1 MRAHILG
8 RFAIFI
14 LAIFLLAG
22 CSKSVAL
29 ETGERAPE
37 FTLQDMDGNNV
48 NLSDFKGDAVILN
61 FFASWCPPCRQEV
74 PDFVEL
80 QNKYGPEGFS
90 IIGISLVS
98 AEDTKS
104 FAKKMGVN
112 YPMLIDDSVV
122 SAVYGPIRSIP
133 TTYILDRDHKIVKMY
148 IGGKPKE
155 VFENDIKALLK

>member
-1 MRAHILG
+1 M
-8 RFAIFI
+8 
-14 LAIFLLAG
+14 
-22 CSKSVAL
+22 AL
-29 ETGERAPE
+29 EIGEKASE

-48 NLSDFKGDAVILN
+48 NLSDFKGDVVILN

-80 QNKYGPEGFS
+80 QNKYGREGFS
-90 IIGISLVS
+90 VIGISLVS

-112 YPMLIDDSVV
+112 YPMLIDDTVI
-122 SAVYGPIRSIP
+122 SAVYGPVRSIP
-133 TTYILDRDHKIVKMY
+133 TTYILDRDHKIVKVY
-148 IGGKPKE
+148 IGSKSKA